1 MAAAT
6 ATEHIHDEVRELI
19 RRRGIDPVTDHRS
32 TRKLIDEVIAHYDER
47 VPMSSLPP
55 LLDRAGAVR
64 HVFDT
69 LAGFGPLQRFLD
81 DPAVEEI
88 WINQPGRVFIARNGR
103 SELTTVVLSADDVR
117 DLVERMLK
125 PSGRRLDLSSPF
137 VDALLPDGSRLHAV
151 IPDITREHLSLNIR
165 KFVVAANGLEDLVAL
180 GTITAHAARF
190 LEAAVTAGLNV
201 IVAGG
206 TQAGKT
212 TLLNTLINSIPARE
226 RVITC
231 EEVFELRPNLPDVVA
246 MQTRQPNLEGNG
258 EIRLRRLVKEA
269 LRMRPSRMIVGEVRQ
284 EESLD
289 LLIALNSGL
298 PGMCS
303 RARQLGPGGGG
314 QTLHAA
320 AAGRRERHRRLRGA
334 DRCLLHR
341 PGRADR
347 RRTRRLPSGPGDRR
361 PTGPGRGRGRRDRG
375 HLHLGR
381 RQTGSRTGVSA
392 ASRTDSSSTASISP
406 SCCPAESDGV
416 RSDLRQ
422 RGWRRASRYGIARS
436 VKHLVSAVA
445 PTGAGAD
452 CGHGGGELLTPFVRG
467 RQLPD
472 REFVRLG
479 DEKTHRFGNLAKTV
493 SPELMAD
500 AS

>member
-1 MAAAT
+1 MAAMT

-32 TRKLIDEVIAHYDER
+32 TRMLIDEVIAHYDER
-47 VPMSSLPP
+47 VPISSLPP
-55 LLDRAGAVR
+55 LLDRASAVR
-64 HVFDT
+64 HVFDS

-81 DPAVEEI
+81 DITVEEI

-103 SELTTVVLSADDVR
+103 SELTTVVLSSDDVR

-180 GTITAHAARF
+180 GTVTAHAARF

-246 MQTRQPNLEGNG
+246 MQTRQPNLEGHG

-303 RARQLGPGGGG
+303 VHANSAREAVIKLC
-314 QTLHAA
+314 TLPLL
-320 AAGRRERHRRLRGA
+320 AGENVTSQFVVPTVASCIDLVVQIGVEPNGSRRVREIVAL
-334 DRCLLHR
+334 
-341 PGRADR
+341 PGRVEGGVVETEDIFTSVDGKLVRAQGFPPHPDR
-347 RRTRRLPSGPGDRR
+347 FE
-361 PTGPGRGRGRRDRG
+361 
-375 HLHLGR
+375 
-381 RQTGSRTGVSA
+381 Q
-392 ASRTDSSSTASISP
+392 
-406 SCCPAESDGV
+406 
-416 RSDLRQ
+416 
-422 RGWRRASRYGIARS
+422 YGIDLPA
-436 VKHLVSAVA
+436 
-445 PTGAGAD
+445 
-452 CGHGGGELLTPFVRG
+452 LLTVRG
-467 RQLPD
+467 SD
-472 REFVRLG
+472 AG
-479 DEKTHRFGNLAKTV
+479 HN
-493 SPELMAD
+493 AD
-500 AS
+500 SH